1 MEPAVKKDILSVLK
15 QVIPAMRKYDTASV
29 IELSNHVI
37 HDASTYQ
44 DTDSISIAV
53 MIYALGKMMDRCKEK
68 GMDMSPLIN
77 IVEKLQASLER
88 DKFGD
93 YNINMS
99 KVFESVKKM
108 DDKLSLYVEEVLMKA
123 KIKKGSKIHE
133 HGLSVARTA
142 ELMGVS
148 QWDLMSYVGNIP
160 TTYEKENISVKERL
174 QTARSLF
181 K

>member
-1 MEPAVKKDILSVLK
+1 MEDAVKKDILGVLSH
-15 QVIPAMRKYDTASV
+15 VLPAMKKYDTASV

-37 HDASTYQ
+37 HDAATYQ

-68 GMDMSPLIN
+68 DIN
-77 IVEKLQASLER
+77 ISPIVDSVEKLYNALK
-88 DKFGD
+88 DGNFGD
-93 YNINMS
+93 YNRNMERIFDS
-99 KVFESVKKM
+99 IKKIDNKM
-108 DDKLSLYVEEVLMKA
+108 SLYIEEVLMKA

-160 TTYEKENISVKERL
+160 MPYEKENISVKQRL
-174 QTARSLF
+174 DTARSLF